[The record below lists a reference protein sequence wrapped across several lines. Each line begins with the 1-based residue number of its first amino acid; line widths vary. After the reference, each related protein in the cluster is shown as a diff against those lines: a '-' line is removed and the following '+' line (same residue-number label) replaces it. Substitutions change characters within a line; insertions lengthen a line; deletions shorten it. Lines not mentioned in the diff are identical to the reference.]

1 MDLDILNLA
10 SNDNKNYTQ
19 FLDNLES
26 DLKQEY
32 NKSEII
38 ENTEWIEEVVF
49 TIPYIVKAFENANKN
64 LISEEEILK
73 MELIKKVSVD
83 SIKHLTKHTNFVT
96 KFDEKTGDVIPEKLL
111 NSNKEESYN
120 TYENRFLYTLVSLIQ
135 DFIIVRERN
144 ANKDVLSK
152 GKNIQNINYMA
163 KTKFRRE
170 KIRINLEYNAERI
183 EGVESDDDLEV
194 KVGQIKEGIKT
205 IKSTDIYKTISS
217 KRVILVKSPLKM
229 TNVLL
234 KNVNYQYAV
243 KLWNYLNDNFDIKNK
258 SVVNKETPAATKTT
272 KKLVDEEFLLSYMI
286 FNRINV
292 QRNKNK
298 KQKLELTKEEKD
310 KAVNGLINQMIMIN
324 PDMVEEELKAMIVN
338 KYIKYKKIWTV
349 SLAPIENRFKK
360 EIEKY
365 VKQFDTNEL
374 K

>member
-10 SNDNKNYTQ
+10 SNDNKNYNQ

-152 GKNIQNINYMA
+152 GKNVQNINYMA

-205 IKSTDIYKTISS
+205 IKSTDIYKTIAS

-310 KAVNGLINQMIMIN
+310 KAINGLINQMIMIN

>member
-10 SNDNKNYTQ
+10 SNDNKNYNQ

-152 GKNIQNINYMA
+152 GKNVQNINYMA

-205 IKSTDIYKTISS
+205 IKSTDIYKTIAS

-258 SVVNKETPAATKTT
+258 SVVNKEAPVATKTT

-310 KAVNGLINQMIMIN
+310 KAINGLINQMIMIN

>member
-1 MDLDILNLA
+1 
-10 SNDNKNYTQ
+10 
-19 FLDNLES
+19 
-26 DLKQEY
+26 
-32 NKSEII
+32 
-38 ENTEWIEEVVF
+38 
-49 TIPYIVKAFENANKN
+49 
-64 LISEEEILK
+64 
-73 MELIKKVSVD
+73 
-83 SIKHLTKHTNFVT
+83 
-96 KFDEKTGDVIPEKLL
+96 
-111 NSNKEESYN
+111 
-120 TYENRFLYTLVSLIQ
+120 
-135 DFIIVRERN
+135 
-144 ANKDVLSK
+144 
-152 GKNIQNINYMA
+152 
-163 KTKFRRE
+163 
-170 KIRINLEYNAERI
+170 
-183 EGVESDDDLEV
+183 
-194 KVGQIKEGIKT
+194 
-205 IKSTDIYKTISS
+205 
-217 KRVILVKSPLKM
+217 M

>member
-10 SNDNKNYTQ
+10 SNDNKNYNQ

-152 GKNIQNINYMA
+152 GKNVQNINYMA

-205 IKSTDIYKTISS
+205 IKSTDIYKTIAS

>member
-10 SNDNKNYTQ
+10 SNDNKNYNQ

-152 GKNIQNINYMA
+152 GKNVQNKNYMA

-205 IKSTDIYKTISS
+205 IKSTDIYKTIAS

>member
-1 MDLDILNLA
+1 M
-10 SNDNKNYTQ
+10 
-19 FLDNLES
+19 
-26 DLKQEY
+26 
-32 NKSEII
+32 
-38 ENTEWIEEVVF
+38 
-49 TIPYIVKAFENANKN
+49 
-64 LISEEEILK
+64 
-73 MELIKKVSVD
+73 
-83 SIKHLTKHTNFVT
+83 
-96 KFDEKTGDVIPEKLL
+96 
-111 NSNKEESYN
+111 
-120 TYENRFLYTLVSLIQ
+120 VSLIQ

-152 GKNIQNINYMA
+152 GKNVQNINYMA

-205 IKSTDIYKTISS
+205 IKSTDIYKTIAS

-258 SVVNKETPAATKTT
+258 SVVNKEAPVATKTT

-310 KAVNGLINQMIMIN
+310 KAINGLINQMIMIN